1 MARRRGVRARVAQ
14 LFASLAPI
22 QRGELTT
29 VVLLTINVFVLL
41 TCYYVLKVVRE
52 PLTTRAAKYKAK
64 AAIDTFFFR
73 AGDVIA
79 GLGIVFLLVRVLG
92 LGIRAFAVLNV
103 CLAVCW
109 IVLAYRTGQMYD
121 EMAADHVEPEAH
133 PGQVAA

>member
-1 MARRRGVRARVAQ
+1 MARRRGVRARLAH
-14 LFASLAPI
+14 LFASFAPI

-41 TCYYVLKVVRE
+41 TCYYVL
-52 PLTTRAAKYKAK
+52 
-64 AAIDTFFFR
+64 
-73 AGDVIA
+73 A

-109 IVLAYRTGQMYD
+109 IVLAYRTGRMYD

-133 PGQVAA
+133 PVRVAA

>member
-1 MARRRGVRARVAQ
+1 MAHRRGVRARVAH

-22 QRGELTT
+22 QRGEL
-29 VVLLTINVFVLL
+29 
-41 TCYYVLKVVRE
+41 
-52 PLTTRAAKYKAK
+52 
-64 AAIDTFFFR
+64 
-73 AGDVIA
+73 DVIA

-109 IVLAYRTGQMYD
+109 IVLAYRTGRMYD

-133 PGQVAA
+133 PGRVAA